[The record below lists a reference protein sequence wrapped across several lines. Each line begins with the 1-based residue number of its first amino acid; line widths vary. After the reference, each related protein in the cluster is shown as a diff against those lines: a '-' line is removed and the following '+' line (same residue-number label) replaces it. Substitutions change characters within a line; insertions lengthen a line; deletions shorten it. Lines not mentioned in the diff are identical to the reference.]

1 MSRAASD
8 LPWLILSSR
17 LKGQVSGPSP
27 TVKSSVLREQ
37 RTEQPD
43 LLAQDNF
50 LVDAQVPSGTPSQ
63 PLGKRGGV
71 GKVCL
76 ADVGHHHLLL
86 SLDFSG
92 GPSSMHTALTEQ
104 RWQYLKTI
112 GKPDSYLLFLMEV
125 LNVVFEK

>member
-8 LPWLILSSR
+8 LPWLRLSRR
-17 LKGQVSGPSP
+17 LKGQVSGPSV
-27 TVKSSVLREQ
+27 TMKSSVLREQ

-43 LLAQDNF
+43 LPAQENF
-50 LVDAQVPSGTPSQ
+50 LVDAQAPSGTLSQ

-76 ADVGHHHLLL
+76 VDMGHHHLLP

-104 RWQYLKTI
+104 RRQYLKTV
-112 GKPDSYLLFLMEV
+112 GKPDPYLLFLMGV

>member
-8 LPWLILSSR
+8 LPWLRLSRR

-37 RTEQPD
+37 PD
-43 LLAQDNF
+43 LLAQENF
-50 LVDAQVPSGTPSQ
+50 LVDAQDPSGTLSQ

-76 ADVGHHHLLL
+76 ADVGHHHLLP

-104 RWQYLKTI
+104 RRQYLKTI
-112 GKPDSYLLFLMEV
+112 GKPDPYLLFLMEV